1 MAYDIE
7 EQEKLDALRDWWA
20 QYGTIVVTLAFVA
33 MAAVLGWRGWQWYQN
48 HQAAQAMG
56 YFEALESAAALP
68 DDDAIA
74 RVQAAS
80 ATLREDF
87 PKSGYTSRGVLIAAQ
102 ALARNGDLD
111 GAAGQLD
118 WLIQNSSDQ
127 ALVQLARL
135 RLAGVLFEQDN
146 YDAALQQLAD
156 PSPAFQALYADRRG
170 DILLAQGKPDEAARE
185 WERAL
190 VELQGNPLG
199 QIVQIKLDA
208 LAGA

>member
-1 MAYDIE
+1 MRKIE
-7 EQEKLDALRDWWA
+7 A
-20 QYGTIVVTLAFVA
+20 VTATDTSYTARHLSVLEGLE
-33 MAAVLGWRGWQWYQN
+33 AVRKRPGMYIGSTDTRGLMHCLWEIIDN
-48 HQAAQAMG
+48 AVD
-56 YFEALESAAALP
+56 EALESAAALS

-146 YDAALQQLAD
+146 YDAALQ
-156 PSPAFQALYADRRG
+156 DRKSVG
-170 DILLAQGKPDEAARE
+170 
-185 WERAL
+185 
-190 VELQGNPLG
+190 
-199 QIVQIKLDA
+199 
-208 LAGA
+208 

>member
-1 MAYDIE
+1 MAYDFE

-20 QYGTIVVTLAFVA
+20 QYGTIIVTLAFVA

-48 HQAAQAMG
+48 HQATQAMG
-56 YFEALESAAALP
+56 YFEALESAAAQS
-68 DDDAIA
+68 DEEAIA

-102 ALARNGDLD
+102 SLARNGDLD
-111 GAAGQLD
+111 GAAAELK
-118 WLIQNSSDQ
+118 WLIQNSADE
-127 ALVQLARL
+127 AMVQLAHL
-135 RLAGVLFEQDN
+135 RLAGVLFEQKN
-146 YDAALQQLAD
+146 YDAALEQLAN
-156 PSPAFQALYADRRG
+156 PSPAFEALYADRRG
-170 DILLAQGKPDEAARE
+170 DILQAQGKTDEAVRE

-190 VELQGNPLG
+190 AGLQGNPLA

-208 LAGA
+208 LGA